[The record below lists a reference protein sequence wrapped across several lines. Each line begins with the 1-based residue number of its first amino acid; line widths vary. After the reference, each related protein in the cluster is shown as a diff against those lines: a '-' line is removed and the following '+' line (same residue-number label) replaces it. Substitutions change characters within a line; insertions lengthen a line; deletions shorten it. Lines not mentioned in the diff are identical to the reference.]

1 MLNQKWREL
10 IKKHTGEDVKAFTV
24 SDNQL
29 LVKVSDMFQGL
40 NVMGFFT
47 EQGKTIDVREDGLL
61 ITLG

>member
-10 IKKHTGEDVKAFTV
+10 IKKNTGEDVKAFTV
-24 SDNQL
+24 GENQL

-47 EQGKTIDVREDGLL
+47 EYGKAIEVREEGLL
-61 ITLG
+61 ITLD

>member
-1 MLNQKWREL
+1 MLNNKWREL

-24 SDNQL
+24 GETQL

-47 EQGKTIDVREDGLL
+47 EQGKAIEVLDDGLL
-61 ITLG
+61 ITLE

>member
-24 SDNQL
+24 GDNQL

-47 EQGKTIDVREDGLL
+47 EQGKVIDVREDGLL
-61 ITLG
+61 ITLD